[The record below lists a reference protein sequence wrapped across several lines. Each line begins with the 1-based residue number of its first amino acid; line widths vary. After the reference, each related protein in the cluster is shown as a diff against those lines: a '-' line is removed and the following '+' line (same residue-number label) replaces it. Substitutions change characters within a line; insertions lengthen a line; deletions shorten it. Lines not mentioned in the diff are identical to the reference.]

1 MSQAQ
6 LLPTISPSASLP
18 PLTYKGLPVVTTE
31 MLAKAY
37 GCDTENIRKN
47 FANNQGRFIEGKH
60 FYSLTNGDLKEFR
73 LCVNKVHSQICD
85 PKFSGCKISPK
96 ARNLTLW
103 LERGAARHAKML
115 NTDQAWDVFEMLEE
129 TFFRVV
135 KPTEQSTSLTPSTA
149 DDRKPLRSLVHAWA
163 QIAGT
168 SHTALWP
175 QVKAHFQ
182 LARIDDLPVEWIGDA
197 LAFVQGKIDA
207 AGNALPEGK
216 PAHVFK
222 RMGLTPIEELQM
234 GTSIK
239 QMLEGL
245 DMDKIGPRT
254 MECLMLKAKYAS
266 AILEVYRLNREL
278 VQDLDRIAPS
288 VSGQAMKALNKMG
301 CFSDPVADTLYEPR
315 YRLERI
321 NEEYRAAALAALNS
335 NICLAMMLGV

>member
-6 LLPTISPSASLP
+6 LLPTVSPSVSLP

-37 GCDTENIRKN
+37 GCTAKSIQVN
-47 FANNQGRFIEGKH
+47 FANNRERFTEGKH
-60 FYSLTNGDLKEFR
+60 FYSLTNGEIKDFGL
-73 LCVNKVHSQICD
+73 HSKSFGLQI
-85 PKFSGCKISPK
+85 SAK
-96 ARNLTLW
+96 ARHLTLW

-135 KPTEQSTSLTPSTA
+135 KPQPATLTPSTA

-163 QIAGT
+163 QIAGV
-168 SHTALWP
+168 SHQALWP

-182 LARIDDLPVEWIGDA
+182 LARIDDLPVEWIPDA

-207 AGNALPEGK
+207 AGKALPEAK
-216 PAHVFK
+216 PVHIFQ
-222 RMGLTPIEELQM
+222 RMGLTPLEELQM
-234 GTSIK
+234 GSHIK
-239 QMLEGL
+239 HMFDGL

-254 MECLMLKAKYAS
+254 MECLILKAKYVS
-266 AILEVYRLNREL
+266 AISEVYSLNREL
-278 VQDLDRIAPS
+278 VRDLGRLMHEVNGP
-288 VSGQAMKALNKMG
+288 AMKTLNKTG

-315 YRLERI
+315 YRLDRI
-321 NEEYRAAALAALNS
+321 NEDYRAAALAALNG

>member
-6 LLPTISPSASLP
+6 LLPTASPSVSLP
-18 PLTYKGLPVVTTE
+18 SITFKGFPVVTTE

-37 GCDTENIRKN
+37 GCKPQQIKQN
-47 FANNQGRFIEGKH
+47 FANNKERFAEGKH
-60 FYSLTNGDLKEFR
+60 FYSLQNGELNDFR
-73 LCVNKVHSQICD
+73 LQVENFDSQI
-85 PKFSGCKISPK
+85 SLSPK

-135 KPTEQSTSLTPSTA
+135 KPQPSTLTPSTA

-207 AGNALPEGK
+207 AGKALPLATQQAP
-216 PAHVFK
+216 PASKQPPYRSYAEVKSNLGGIQGAMMDAFFPFK
-222 RMGLTPIEELQM
+222 KSLENINFRTIQAFNNPQRRDEIATEADITLKYLIRALFNARNAIEESVLSCNE
-234 GTSIK
+234 TLS
-239 QMLEGL
+239 GL
-245 DMDKIGPRT
+245 I
-254 MECLMLKAKYAS
+254 E
-266 AILEVYRLNREL
+266 
-278 VQDLDRIAPS
+278 
-288 VSGQAMKALNKMG
+288 
-301 CFSDPVADTLYEPR
+301 
-315 YRLERI
+315 
-321 NEEYRAAALAALNS
+321 LAAVLENPQRAS
-335 NICLAMMLGV
+335 KPVRFGVQVF

>member
-6 LLPTISPSASLP
+6 LLPTVSPSVSLP

-37 GCDTENIRKN
+37 GCTAKSIQVN
-47 FANNQGRFIEGKH
+47 FANNRERFTEGKH
-60 FYSLTNGDLKEFR
+60 FYSLTNGEIKDFGL
-73 LCVNKVHSQICD
+73 HSKSFGLQI
-85 PKFSGCKISPK
+85 SAK
-96 ARNLTLW
+96 ARHLTLW

-135 KPTEQSTSLTPSTA
+135 KPTEQPSALTPSTA

-207 AGNALPEGK
+207 MGKALPEGK
-216 PAHVFK
+216 QEIAESPIQARIIEKFPK
-222 RMGLTPIEELQM
+222 DMGAGRKQALKKIEDILKLFYGLRDTVRLCVHPGGYSCGRSVSEKDRYDILM
-234 GTSIK
+234 SLYHAADANLAAAYNA
-239 QMLEGL
+239 LEAG
-245 DMDKIGPRT
+245 
-254 MECLMLKAKYAS
+254 
-266 AILEVYRLNREL
+266 YRLGRE
-278 VQDLDRIAPS
+278 VGR
-288 VSGQAMKALNKMG
+288 G
-301 CFSDPVADTLYEPR
+301 
-315 YRLERI
+315 
-321 NEEYRAAALAALNS
+321 
-335 NICLAMMLGV
+335 

>member
-6 LLPTISPSASLP
+6 LLPAASPSASLP
-18 PLTYKGLPVVTTE
+18 PITYKGLPVVTTE

-47 FANNQGRFIEGKH
+47 FNRNRERFVEGKH
-60 FYSLTNGDLKEFR
+60 FFMLTNGDLRKFR
-73 LCVNKVHSQICD
+73 DCVTNCHAQI
-85 PKFSGCKISPK
+85 P
-96 ARNLTLW
+96 ARTRNLTLW

-135 KPTEQSTSLTPSTA
+135 KPQPATLTPSTA

-182 LARIDDLPVEWIGDA
+182 LARIDDLPVEWIPDA
-197 LAFVQGKIDA
+197 LAFVQGKID
-207 AGNALPEGK
+207 GQPKALSEAK
-216 PAHVFK
+216 PIHLFK
-222 RMGLTPIEELQM
+222 RMGLTPLEDLQM
-234 GTSIK
+234 GSHIK
-239 QMLEGL
+239 RMFDGL

-254 MECLMLKAKYAS
+254 MECLMLKAKYVN
-266 AILEVYRLNREL
+266 AISEVYRLNRTL
-278 VQDLDRIAPS
+278 LHDMDRLLRG
-288 VSGQAMKALNKMG
+288 VNGQAMQTLNKSG

-315 YRLERI
+315 YRLDRI
-321 NEEYRAAALAALNS
+321 NEEYREAALAALNS
-335 NICLAMMLGV
+335 NICMAMMLGV

>member
-1 MSQAQ
+1 MSQAK
-6 LLPTISPSASLP
+6 LLPTVSPSVSLP

-37 GCDTENIRKN
+37 GCDTASIRNN
-47 FANNQGRFIEGKH
+47 FNRNRERFTEGKH
-60 FYSLTNGDLKEFR
+60 FYSLTNGDLKAFR
-73 LCVNKVHSQICD
+73 DCVSNCYAQGDCVKTFDAVV
-85 PKFSGCKISPK
+85 P
-96 ARNLTLW
+96 ARTRNLTLW

-135 KPTEQSTSLTPSTA
+135 KPTEQPSALTPSSA

-207 AGNALPEGK
+207 AGKALPEGK
-216 PAHVFK
+216 QEIAESPIQARIIEKFPK
-222 RMGLTPIEELQM
+222 DMGAGRKQALKKIEDILKLFYGLRDTVRLFTHPGGYSM
-234 GTSIK
+234 GRSLSEKEQYEILLNLYRSADANLAAAYNA
-239 QMLEGL
+239 LEAG
-245 DMDKIGPRT
+245 
-254 MECLMLKAKYAS
+254 
-266 AILEVYRLNREL
+266 YRLGRE
-278 VQDLDRIAPS
+278 VGR
-288 VSGQAMKALNKMG
+288 G
-301 CFSDPVADTLYEPR
+301 
-315 YRLERI
+315 
-321 NEEYRAAALAALNS
+321 
-335 NICLAMMLGV
+335 